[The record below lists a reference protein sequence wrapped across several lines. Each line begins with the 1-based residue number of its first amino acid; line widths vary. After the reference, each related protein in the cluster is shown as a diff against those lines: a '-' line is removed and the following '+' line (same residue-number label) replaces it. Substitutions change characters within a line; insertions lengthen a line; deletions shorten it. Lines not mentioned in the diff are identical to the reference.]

1 MYFQETK
8 HQHAQESCVFPTAPT
23 ACLYSLSTI
32 DRLAATFQLAD
43 MAGDI
48 QGSSDQTAKP
58 KPHTVVQDRGR
69 QTKLFLNLK
78 QTYCTQISYIIFLK
92 LFIRTYSKIYL
103 GI

>member
-1 MYFQETK
+1 MYFLETK
-8 HQHAQESCVFPTAPT
+8 HQHVQESCVFPTAPT

-58 KPHTVVQDRGR
+58 KPHTVGNGDA
-69 QTKLFLNLK
+69 K
-78 QTYCTQISYIIFLK
+78 QSCFWILSRL
-92 LFIRTYSKIYL
+92 SVPN
-103 GI
+103 

>member
-1 MYFQETK
+1 MYRN
-8 HQHAQESCVFPTAPT
+8 HV
-23 ACLYSLSTI
+23 YSLLPLLLVYIVSQLI

-58 KPHTVVQDRGR
+58 
-69 QTKLFLNLK
+69 
-78 QTYCTQISYIIFLK
+78 FLK
-92 LFIRTYSKIYL
+92 LFIHTYSKVYF